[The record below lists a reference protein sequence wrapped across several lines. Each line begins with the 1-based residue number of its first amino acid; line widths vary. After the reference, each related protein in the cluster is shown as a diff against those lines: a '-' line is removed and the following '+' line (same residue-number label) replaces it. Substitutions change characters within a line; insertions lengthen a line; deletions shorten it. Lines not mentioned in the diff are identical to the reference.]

1 MLERLA
7 PLLLASLTAGTA
19 AAAGDPGPARQA
31 ELLHRL
37 KHDCGSCHG
46 MTLKG
51 GLGPALLPA
60 QLAER
65 SDEEL
70 VEVILDGRP
79 GTPMPPWRF
88 EIRPGEGLKFRNGF
102 SALMRHS
109 MACPCRSTSRGR
121 MFSPIATRI
130 WYSIRSTSATSS
142 VTGCST

>member
-7 PLLLASLTAGTA
+7 ALLVAGLTAGA
-19 AAAGDPGPARQA
+19 AAAEGDPGPTRQT

-46 MTLKG
+46 MTFKG

-70 VEVILDGRP
+70 VAVILDGRA

-88 EIRPGEGLKFRNGF
+88 EIRPGEAAWLVRQLKKGLNDER
-102 SALMRHS
+102 
-109 MACPCRSTSRGR
+109 
-121 MFSPIATRI
+121 
-130 WYSIRSTSATSS
+130 
-142 VTGCST
+142 

>member
-1 MLERLA
+1 MLERAVPFLIAVALLPATVHGEPA
-7 PLLLASLTAGTA
+7 P
-19 AAAGDPGPARQA
+19 DRQA
-31 ELLHRL
+31 ELMHRL

-79 GTPMPPWRF
+79 GTPMPPWDF
-88 EIRPGEGLKFRNGF
+88 EIHRTEAAWLVQQLRKGLNDG
-102 SALMRHS
+102 
-109 MACPCRSTSRGR
+109 P
-121 MFSPIATRI
+121 
-130 WYSIRSTSATSS
+130 
-142 VTGCST
+142 

>member
-1 MLERLA
+1 MPKHLIAVLFI
-7 PLLLASLTAGTA
+7 ASASSAL
-19 AAAGDPGPARQA
+19 AAGSAPGPDRQA

-46 MTLKG
+46 MTFKG

-65 SDEEL
+65 SDDEL

-88 EIRPGEGLKFRNGF
+88 EIRPGEAAWLVRQLKKGLGDDR
-102 SALMRHS
+102 
-109 MACPCRSTSRGR
+109 
-121 MFSPIATRI
+121 
-130 WYSIRSTSATSS
+130 
-142 VTGCST
+142 